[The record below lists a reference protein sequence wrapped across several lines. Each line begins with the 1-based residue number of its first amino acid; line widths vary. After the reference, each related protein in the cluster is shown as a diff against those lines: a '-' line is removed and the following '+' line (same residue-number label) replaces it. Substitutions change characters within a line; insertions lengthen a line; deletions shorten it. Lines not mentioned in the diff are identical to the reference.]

1 MAQQLDAALI
11 NGLVVR
17 FLIDVVA
24 MTALVFGLYYRRYRD
39 KELVIA
45 AAMFNIFIF
54 LVLTVLAVVQFG
66 IAAGFGL
73 FAILAL
79 FTIRSEQ
86 ISKIEISYL
95 FGSVSIAVI
104 CSIQGTAYPFVAL
117 IVALLLFSAYVID
130 HPKMLRSVYR
140 VGVTLD
146 RIDGNAL
153 SDPAAMRQIL
163 SQRLSVEVMSFQVA
177 SMDYIN
183 ELARL
188 NVFYRKREGG
198 PKPDASS
205 TRTSSPWLATLR
217 GKSEGTPELETSP

>member
-1 MAQQLDAALI
+1 MIPHIDLALI
-11 NGLVVR
+11 DGLVVR

-24 MTALVFGLYYRRYRD
+24 MSALIFGLYYQRYRD

-104 CSIQGTAYPFVAL
+104 CSIQGTTYPFIAL
-117 IVALLLFSAYVID
+117 VVALLLLSAYVID
-130 HPKMLRSVYR
+130 HPKVLQSVYK

-163 SQRLSVEVMSFQVA
+163 SQRLNVEVMSFHA
-177 SMDYIN
+177 TSMDYIN
-183 ELARL
+183 DLARL
-188 NVFYRKREGG
+188 NVFYRKREGMTKREISPSNVFDRKREDA
-198 PKPDASS
+198 PK
-205 TRTSSPWLATLR
+205 
-217 GKSEGTPELETSP
+217 LESAP